1 MKRIITV
8 LSMVVILSLML
19 AMPAMAG
26 SPQVWQLDAEMT
38 TAGFQMEKNGG
49 PGDDGQTG
57 QVIVGA
63 GQSFIWIADQVAL
76 ANVTFSSGHWK
87 LDLVSDADWG
97 TQADL
102 LYAEVGQWD
111 GTTFTML
118 EDDATLKSVTPQSP
132 PGVLIIEVKVQSGAI
147 TINNGNWL
155 ALRLTNNSNLARTV
169 YTGEGNEASCVTSP
183 NTDPG
188 YPIPELAAGI
198 LLGAGVL
205 GLGGYLLM
213 RRKKALVA

>member
-19 AMPAMAG
+19 AMPAMADDN
-26 SPQVWQLDAEMT
+26 PQVWQLDAEIT

-57 QVIVGA
+57 KVIVGA
-63 GQSFIWIADQVAL
+63 GQSVVWIADQVAL
-76 ANVTFSSGHWK
+76 ADVTFSSGHWK

-97 TQADL
+97 NQADL

-111 GTTFTML
+111 GTTFQML
-118 EDDATLKSVTPQSP
+118 EDDVDTKVVTPQSP
-132 PGVLIIEVKVQSGAI
+132 PGVLIVELKVQSGAL
-147 TINNGNWL
+147 TIDNGKWL
-155 ALRLTNNSNLARTV
+155 ALRVTNNSNNDRIV
-169 YTGEGNEASCVTSP
+169 YTGEGKEASCLTSP

-188 YPIPELAAGI
+188 YPLPELAAGI
-198 LLGAGVL
+198 LLG
-205 GLGGYLLM
+205 
-213 RRKKALVA
+213 